1 MSNEIDNL
9 AITLAERPQ
18 GLPRITDFAA
28 ENRPL
33 GPRSAGA
40 IRCET
45 LYLSLDPYMRSV
57 IAGNHMGHGVDPGDV
72 IAGEAVARVC
82 ESEHPEWPVGSLVRC
97 HSGWQQ
103 YSDHS
108 PEALA
113 SVPAGLSRPSL
124 ALSILGMPGLTAWAG
139 MVDLA
144 KVREGDVVVIP
155 AAVGGVGAMAAQLA
169 KRAGATTIAITSG
182 EEKRR
187 IALESLGYDHC
198 IDRIEEDLE
207 QALKQV
213 APDGV
218 SVYFDLVGDPT
229 LTIVAQQLSIGG
241 RVVLCGLIK
250 DYNGDHKTTGPHPG
264 LWITKRA
271 TVSGLVVYDYE
282 PQRSTFEQ
290 EFVPLAEA
298 GELVANEQM
307 IEGLAAAPEA
317 FCELMTGNNH
327 GKVVVRVGE

>member
-1 MSNEIDNL
+1 
-9 AITLAERPQ
+9 
-18 GLPRITDFAA
+18 
-28 ENRPL
+28 
-33 GPRSAGA
+33 
-40 IRCET
+40 
-45 LYLSLDPYMRSV
+45 
-57 IAGNHMGHGVDPGDV
+57 
-72 IAGEAVARVC
+72 
-82 ESEHPEWPVGSLVRC
+82 
-97 HSGWQQ
+97 
-103 YSDHS
+103 
-108 PEALA
+108 
-113 SVPAGLSRPSL
+113 
-124 ALSILGMPGLTAWAG
+124 

-144 KVREGDVVVIP
+144 KVRQGDVVVIP

-169 KRAGATTIAITSG
+169 KRVGATTIAITSG
-182 EEKRR
+182 DEKRR

-198 IDRIEEDLE
+198 IDRIDQDLE

-229 LTIVAQQLSIGG
+229 LTTVAQQLSIGG

-250 DYNGDHKTTGPHPG
+250 DYNGDHKTTGPHLG

-282 PQRSTFEQ
+282 SQRSAFEQ

-307 IEGLAAAPEA
+307 VEGRQQRPRPSA
-317 FCELMTGNNH
+317 N
-327 GKVVVRVGE
+327 